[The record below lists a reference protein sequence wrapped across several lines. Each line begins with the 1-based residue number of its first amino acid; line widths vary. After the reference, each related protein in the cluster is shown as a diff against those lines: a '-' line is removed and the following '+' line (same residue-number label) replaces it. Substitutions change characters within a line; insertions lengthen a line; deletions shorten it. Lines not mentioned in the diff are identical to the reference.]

1 MARREVS
8 QTSGSMARQMDER
21 SEARQKI
28 ADYARSMGCAVVVM
42 HEERSSK
49 NYMMFIKESTGFCKG
64 CMYFMT
70 TRCIDEATTVAVCYV
85 KLNAVKTVDV
95 TECSSY
101 DEMLVKVD
109 LSLNV

>member
-1 MARREVS
+1 
-8 QTSGSMARQMDER
+8 
-21 SEARQKI
+21 
-28 ADYARSMGCAVVVM
+28 
-42 HEERSSK
+42 
-49 NYMMFIKESTGFCKG
+49 MMFIKESAGFHEG

-70 TRCIDEATTVAVCYV
+70 TRCINEATTAVVCYV

-109 LSLNV
+109 LSLSV

>member
-1 MARREVS
+1 
-8 QTSGSMARQMDER
+8 MDER

-28 ADYARSMGCAVVVM
+28 VDYARSMGCAVVMM
-42 HEERSSK
+42 HEERSGK
-49 NYMMFIKESTGFCKG
+49 NCMMFIKESTGFHEG

-70 TRCIDEATTVAVCYV
+70 TRCIGETATAVIRYV
-85 KLNAVKTVDV
+85 KQNAVKTIDV

-109 LSLNV
+109 LSLDV

>member
-1 MARREVS
+1 
-8 QTSGSMARQMDER
+8 MARQMDER
-21 SEARQKI
+21 SEAHQRI
-28 ADYARSMGCAVVVM
+28 AEYARSIGCAVVVM
-42 HEERSSK
+42 HEERSGK
-49 NYMMFIKESTGFCKG
+49 KCMMFIKESAGFHEG

-70 TRCIDEATTVAVCYV
+70 TRCINEATTAVVCYI

-109 LSLNV
+109 LSLSV